1 MLSLL
6 IKQIHAMHELRTTQL
21 VVVPSVLHPHVCI
34 HLLTSSLIHG
44 GRISLVRHALKALN
58 LRSQLK
64 LHLPLKKLLLLLC
77 VHLLAL
83 VRHLLLLLHHHGIHH
98 RIIPLHH
105 RLHARLHHTHL
116 RFWVNSTRFNCGI
129 TISCFKLLHFLYF
142 FNNYNVQLFKI
153 KIDNYVIL
161 FQLIYH

>member
-1 MLSLL
+1 MLLL
-6 IKQIHAMHELRTTQL
+6 FNNLCLGRCHFFSRLLWRWCWRLRWLLGHLHHLRLLHHATAIVHIHR
-21 VVVPSVLHPHVCI
+21 LHRSH
-34 HLLTSSLIHG
+34 
-44 GRISLVRHALKALN
+44 RHAWL
-58 LRSQLK
+58 
-64 LHLPLKKLLLLLC
+64 LHHHAWLLHHHAGLL
-77 VHLLAL
+77 HH
-83 VRHLLLLLHHHGIHH
+83 HLLLLLHHHGIHH

-105 RLHARLHHTHL
+105 RLHARLHARLHHTHL
-116 RFWVNSTRFNCGI
+116 RIWVNSTRFNCGI